1 MSIMINSPL
10 HTASLIIII
19 SVWALAAVAA
29 HQAYNNPA
37 MLDLAI
43 SAWGIANQF
52 MIRPSDAAA
61 GTQATRD
68 VPFSSTCNNGG

>member
-1 MSIMINSPL
+1 M
-10 HTASLIIII
+10 ASLIIII

-29 HQAYNNPA
+29 HQAYNNPV

-43 SAWGIANQF
+43 SAWELANQF
-52 MIRPSDAAA
+52 MIQPSDAAA